1 MDLGLDPRLPWVPLG
16 YVISYIFSISQL
28 FFSFEFSRGPSVFIH
43 SIMPANM
50 FAKILRLT
58 AVLVLLS
65 AWTVDAFLRIPGLD
79 PRQLPANAT
88 DVKTITSPTGVT
100 IRYKEP
106 GKAGVCE
113 TTPSVNSYVPK

>member
-1 MDLGLDPRLPWVPLG
+1 
-16 YVISYIFSISQL
+16 
-28 FFSFEFSRGPSVFIH
+28 
-43 SIMPANM
+43 MPANT
-50 FAKILRLT
+50 FAKNLRLT
-58 AVLVLLS
+58 AVLALLLT
-65 AWTVDAFLRIPGLD
+65 WTADAFLRISGLD

-113 TTPSVNSYVPK
+113 TTPGVNSYVPKRAGKPHRLANLVC

>member
-16 YVISYIFSISQL
+16 YVISHIFSTPQP
-28 FFSFEFSRGPSVFIH
+28 FFSFEFPKGPSVFIH
-43 SIMPANM
+43 SMMPASM
-50 FAKILRLT
+50 FAKNLRLT
-58 AVLVLLS
+58 AVLALLS
-65 AWTVDAFLRIPGLD
+65 AWTADAFLRIPGLD

-88 DVKTITSPTGVT
+88 DVRTITSPTGVT

-113 TTPSVNSYVPK
+113 TTPGVNSYVPK

>member
-1 MDLGLDPRLPWVPLG
+1 MPLG

-28 FFSFEFSRGPSVFIH
+28 FFSFEFPEGPPVFIH
-43 SIMPANM
+43 FIMPASM
-50 FAKILRLT
+50 FAKNLRLT
-58 AVLVLLS
+58 AVLALLS
-65 AWTVDAFLRIPGLD
+65 TWTADAFLRIPGLD

-88 DVKTITSPTGVT
+88 DVRTIISPTGVT

-113 TTPSVNSYVPK
+113 TTPGVNSYVPK